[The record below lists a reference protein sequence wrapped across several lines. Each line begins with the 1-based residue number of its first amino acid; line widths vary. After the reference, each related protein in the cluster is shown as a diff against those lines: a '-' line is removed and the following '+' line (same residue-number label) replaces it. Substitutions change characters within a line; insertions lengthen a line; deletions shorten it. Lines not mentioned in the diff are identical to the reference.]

1 MRSPKRKL
9 AALVGSISSL
19 TQAKEEEKFNI
30 KNAFN
35 IERILTWLA
44 KNWKLGI
51 LEPVILLCL
60 AALLAHTAVV
70 RGSYYIAFVLYLIGG
85 FIVQHWVGEVF
96 DEEYQYI
103 LRWPAEDGSGDIPLL
118 KIDINNLSDEQLRT
132 ARIEEGKEIGNRI
145 FTLVD
150 KMREDEPLN
159 PKRIYVC
166 EANAYNHLGDLA
178 ILEGK
183 ANAKEVSL
191 EYYKKAQEHLKI
203 LEERTPEEFNMTAT
217 EPATESSIPLLA
229 KTAETKRCEV
239 SSSSSTNKK
248 ANNGKIACY
257 RESYNLYV
265 KELGQENL
273 ETIKTGQQLALALS
287 DSNHKMEAEILLREL
302 IAVSK
307 RVHGAAHRSTEQSES
322 LLRFIKEKKGSMKVG
337 RKNKV
342 RARAA

>member
-1 MRSPKRKL
+1 MDN
-9 AALVGSISSL
+9 ISSR
-19 TQAKEEEKFNI
+19 TQANVCNRVGDGESGIEEEKELNIIKNIFNI
-30 KNAFN
+30 D
-35 IERILTWLA
+35 RILAWLT
-44 KNWKLGI
+44 KRNIRWKLI
-51 LEPVILLCL
+51 LEYTSLLCL
-60 AALLAHTAVV
+60 ALVFGQTAG
-70 RGSYYIAFVLYLIGG
+70 RSSYLAFVVFVILCFGML
-85 FIVQHWVGEVF
+85 HWYGELKVLSRELC
-96 DEEYQYI
+96 DM
-103 LRWPAEDGSGDIPLL
+103 EDDAL
-118 KIDINNLSDEQLRT
+118 KIIAKKNLWLSDTQLRT

-166 EANAYNHLGDLA
+166 EANAYRQLGDIA

-183 ANAKEVSL
+183 ASSKEVSL
-191 EYYKKAQEHLKI
+191 EYYKKAQEHFKI
-203 LEERTPEEFNMTAT
+203 LAERTPEEFNMTAT
-217 EPATESSIPLLA
+217 EPATESSIALLA
-229 KTAETKRCEV
+229 KTVETRLCE
-239 SSSSSTNKK
+239 SSSTNQRTYK
-248 ANNGKIACY
+248 GKIACY

-342 RARAA
+342 RQLTDRLRR

>member
-1 MRSPKRKL
+1 M
-9 AALVGSISSL
+9 GSISSL

-30 KNAFN
+30 KNACN

-70 RGSYYIAFVLYLIGG
+70 RGSYYIAFVLWFLIGG

-103 LRWPAEDGSGDIPLL
+103 LNWPAEDGSGDIPLL
-118 KIDINNLSDEQLRT
+118 KIEGNNLSDEQLRI
-132 ARIEEGKEIGNRI
+132 ARIEEGKEIGNRLH
-145 FTLVD
+145 TLVD

-166 EANAYNHLGDLA
+166 EANAYRQLGDIA

-183 ANAKEVSL
+183 ASSKEVSL
-191 EYYKKAQEHLKI
+191 EYYKKAQEHFKI
-203 LEERTPEEFNMTAT
+203 LAERTPEEFNMTAT
-217 EPATESSIPLLA
+217 EPATESSIALLA
-229 KTAETKRCEV
+229 KTVETRLCE
-239 SSSSSTNKK
+239 SSSTNQRTYK
-248 ANNGKIACY
+248 GKIACY

-273 ETIKTGQQLALALS
+273 ETIKSGRQLAQALS
-287 DSNHKMEAEILLREL
+287 DSNHKMEAKILLREL
-302 IAVSK
+302 IAISK
-307 RVHGAAHRSTEQSES
+307 RVHGAAHRSTKESES
-322 LLRFIKEKKGSMKVG
+322 LLRFIKEEKRTVKVG
-337 RKNKV
+337 RKHKV
-342 RARAA
+342 

>member
-1 MRSPKRKL
+1 MLHWYGELKVLSR
-9 AALVGSISSL
+9 
-19 TQAKEEEKFNI
+19 E
-30 KNAFN
+30 
-35 IERILTWLA
+35 
-44 KNWKLGI
+44 
-51 LEPVILLCL
+51 LC
-60 AALLAHTAVV
+60 
-70 RGSYYIAFVLYLIGG
+70 
-85 FIVQHWVGEVF
+85 
-96 DEEYQYI
+96 DM
-103 LRWPAEDGSGDIPLL
+103 EDDAL
-118 KIDINNLSDEQLRT
+118 KIIAKKNLWLSDTQLRT